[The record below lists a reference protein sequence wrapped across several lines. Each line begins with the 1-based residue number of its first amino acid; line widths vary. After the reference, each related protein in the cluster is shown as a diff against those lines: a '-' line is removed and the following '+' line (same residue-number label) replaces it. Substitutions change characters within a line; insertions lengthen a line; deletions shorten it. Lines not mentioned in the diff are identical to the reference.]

1 MSVLEVMLK
10 TNYIELRLFYLRV
23 PKFIGYEYL
32 EIMPT
37 KKTIAIEKT
46 TESNKKSNIQR
57 TPQKSN
63 HSIGNANSHNR

>member
-46 TESNKKSNIQR
+46 TESNK
-57 TPQKSN
+57 
-63 HSIGNANSHNR
+63 